1 MIPRSSRLKSL
12 EDKYRALH
20 RLWSTHCSSLDK
32 ELGQSA
38 KETRIPREVQDNSAV
53 IPNMECLTL
62 PRPTLPNQGVNLDS
76 SLAGGDT
83 ELIEDAPAYYASR
96 LQWSGLEIGSFWKAF
111 AGAKK
116 DFSAIAIRMGKP
128 ASECIEF
135 YYLNNRH
142 RPLSLTEP
150 GNSNLPEDGGT
161 TQSIVILHLTP
172 NLQMIRYPA
181 GIYRCRWQCLVSELE
196 WLLASFH

>member
-1 MIPRSSRLKSL
+1 MK
-12 EDKYRALH
+12 
-20 RLWSTHCSSLDK
+20 
-32 ELGQSA
+32 
-38 KETRIPREVQDNSAV
+38 
-53 IPNMECLTL
+53 CLIL

-83 ELIEDAPAYYASR
+83 ELEDAPAYYASR

-135 YYLNNRH
+135 YYLNKPH
-142 RPLSLTEP
+142 RLPKLAEP
-150 GNSNLPEDGGT
+150 SNSNLPKSDDPIPNNRAASIDIDGSVWFRSSNGYSPP
-161 TQSIVILHLTP
+161 SIRWSKHDQGQVWSYFSPSLT
-172 NLQMIRYPA
+172 
-181 GIYRCRWQCLVSELE
+181 
-196 WLLASFH
+196 

>member
-1 MIPRSSRLKSL
+1 MRAPERLKVSTPRSCRRFRDSKALGVSLRPAAVPRSPECAMIPRSSRLKSL
-12 EDKYRALH
+12 EDKYGALH

-38 KETRIPREVQDNSAV
+38 RKTRIPRPREVQDNSAV

-62 PRPTLPNQGVNLDS
+62 PRPTLPNQGVNLGS
-76 SLAGGDT
+76 SLAGRDT

-116 DFSAIAIRMGKP
+116 DFSAIAIAFANVP
-128 ASECIEF
+128 LEF
-135 YYLNNRH
+135 GAMADAEMFFHDRFIWRGSPFL
-142 RPLSLTEP
+142 
-150 GNSNLPEDGGT
+150 
-161 TQSIVILHLTP
+161 V
-172 NLQMIRYPA
+172 
-181 GIYRCRWQCLVSELE
+181 LVSNPM
-196 WLLASFH
+196 